1 METTIFIK
9 ATLSEIESL
18 FNKGINNNADIRFYQ
33 FVADDRCKA
42 IIRHSEDVILKDGA
56 TYILK
61 NFLSRCETSID
72 KLQRKLFNL
81 EVKLFEERYRQNK
94 MLERRGFGYGMRH
107 SKIGFS
113 TRREDLL
120 KERIEKVKQQ
130 IKELQL

>member
-9 ATLSEIESL
+9 ATLSEIVSI

-42 IIRHSEDVILKDGA
+42 IIRHSEDVILKEGA
-56 TYILK
+56 TYLLK
-61 NFLSRCETSID
+61 NFLSRCVTKSD
-72 KLQRKLFNL
+72 KLKRKLVDL

-94 MLERRGFGYGMRH
+94 MLERRGWGYGMRH
-107 SKIGFS
+107 SNIGFS

-130 IKELQL
+130 IKELQ